1 MKKNNSEVI
10 NGILMFFALALYF
23 FIEQLFDNQD
33 KSYLRFFNA
42 LIVLYFVNRTVKQK
56 IESGNDH
63 FLRNFFSAVATSI
76 IGVALSIV
84 SFFFYITAWTGVGY
98 LSELSMPFLSG
109 GSQLQVHQFCL
120 ALFIEGI
127 ASAIIVSLVVMQYW
141 KNTQS
146 SRAAKS
152 SLSADR

>member
-63 FLRNFFSAVATSI
+63 FLRNF
-76 IGVALSIV
+76 
-84 SFFFYITAWTGVGY
+84 
-98 LSELSMPFLSG
+98 
-109 GSQLQVHQFCL
+109 
-120 ALFIEGI
+120 LFIEGI

-146 SRAAKS
+146 SGSARS
-152 SLSADR
+152 GLSADR